1 MEREKQIQESTKK
14 RIDFLPNVS
23 FGHSFWP
30 FPTRLT
36 ARDSLSDTNTTHKTT
51 QAYYAR
57 LRLKDQ
63 IFVFNQMLEREYHSS
78 RNGDGANDAS
88 PSRRATVSPPLP
100 AVAHA
105 LVTPV
110 GATSG
115 VNGQHDHHPPT
126 THPPSVPGG
135 VFENTFHPTPGGAE
149 AFHGHGA
156 LGLGVGVFGDT
167 HQHGSGFFPRNFSLS
182 DLSNDLHQTLS
193 REDFAHHF
201 AIAENEEE
209 KIGMKRNFSELS
221 DL

>member
-88 PSRRATVSPPLP
+88 GGEKTVIGGDQFDTEKNQKKRTSEFTGQSRPK
-100 AVAHA
+100 
-105 LVTPV
+105 
-110 GATSG
+110 SG
-115 VNGQHDHHPPT
+115 QGI
-126 THPPSVPGG
+126 THG
-135 VFENTFHPTPGGAE
+135 
-149 AFHGHGA
+149 
-156 LGLGVGVFGDT
+156 
-167 HQHGSGFFPRNFSLS
+167 
-182 DLSNDLHQTLS
+182 
-193 REDFAHHF
+193 
-201 AIAENEEE
+201 
-209 KIGMKRNFSELS
+209 
-221 DL
+221 